1 MTGYSFTD
9 LSPILLDHFENPRN
23 AGQVGNP
30 DAAGRA
36 GNPACGDVMELTLR
50 IKDGVIQEAR
60 FRTSGCSAAIA
71 GSSMTTMLLEGRT
84 LDEAEALT
92 NREVASALGGLPPAK
107 LHCSVLAEEA
117 VHAALADY
125 RRRNAR

>member
-1 MTGYSFTD
+1 
-9 LSPILLDHFENPRN
+9 
-23 AGQVGNP
+23 
-30 DAAGRA
+30 
-36 GNPACGDVMELTLR
+36 
-50 IKDGVIQEAR
+50 
-60 FRTSGCSAAIA
+60 
-71 GSSMTTMLLEGRT
+71 MTTVLLAGRT